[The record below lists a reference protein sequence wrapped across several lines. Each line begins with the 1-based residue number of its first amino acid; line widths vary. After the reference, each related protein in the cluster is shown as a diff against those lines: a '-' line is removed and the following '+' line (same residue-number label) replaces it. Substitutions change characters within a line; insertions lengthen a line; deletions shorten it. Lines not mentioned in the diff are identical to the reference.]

1 MRVNEAARLL
11 GGSIAIYVVM
21 AACSAASGPQ
31 GSTSNDGGVSGSSG
45 GMQGDGS
52 GSILD
57 ALTDPTPEANADPT
71 QSGTR
76 LKVQYYAAADGSKQT
91 AGMFDSQLNVQC
103 YFGKAS
109 DGKIR
114 CLPIPSSSAVTATT
128 GGFYADANC
137 SQALGVTI
145 GACAQTPTVINVTAT
160 DNSTCT
166 TTSTNYQAG
175 AQFTGPLYQLSS
187 STCTAVSAAYQSTLV
202 SEGWKFYALGAQIQP
217 PDPSQYV
224 EATLQTEP

>member
-1 MRVNEAARLL
+1 MRVNEVARLL

-31 GSTSNDGGVSGSSG
+31 GFTSKDGGGSGSSG
-45 GMQGDGS
+45 GSAGDGA
-52 GSILD
+52 GGILD
-57 ALTDPTPEANADPT
+57 ALTDPTPAANADPS

-76 LKVQYYAAADGSKQT
+76 LKLQYYAGTDGSKQT

-103 YFGKAS
+103 GFGKAS

-114 CLPIPSSSAVTATT
+114 CLPVPSSSTVTAST
-128 GGFYADANC
+128 GLFYVDASC
-137 SQALGVTI
+137 TQALGISDSPCT
-145 GACAQTPTVINVTAT
+145 TPPTVITTSVT
-160 DNSTCT
+160 NNCT
-166 TTSTNYQAG
+166 TTTASYQVG
-175 AQFTGPLYQLSS
+175 SQFTGPLYQSVAPNG
-187 STCTAVSAAYQSTLV
+187 CTAVSSASQTALV
-202 SEGWKFYALGAQIQP
+202 GDGYTFYTLGAQIQP